1 VDPLVPTAI
10 ITGIYA
16 KTEINDMKS
25 TSTQFTLIHFRAT
38 GKETAIALHKERSA
52 YQLEDAV
59 GKTEANKSK
68 KRTTFSSTEMFT
80 DLDSIV
86 SYLANVISA
95 LQCMFSCADTQ
106 ASSLPLLYNCLMTL
120 FNFVTSRKTDHA
132 GKMPLFPMYIALL
145 LDKLF
150 VGFVKSAENY
160 TNQCAAKDGVVANLD
175 MDDLSRAI
183 STFNNIFKEV
193 KKHVYYDKRWVD
205 YPAFLSLTPD
215 TTPEGSNKRVK
226 LPPPA
231 DPTTP
236 TVGGRSAGR
245 RGSPGRS
252 DGNAGLG
259 GGCGAGRGGG
269 VNT

>member
-1 VDPLVPTAI
+1 MLIKSRDYDNVDPLVPTAI

-16 KTEINDMKS
+16 KTEIKDMKS

-106 ASSLPLLYNCLMTL
+106 ASSRPLLYNCIMTL
-120 FNFVTSRKTDHA
+120 FNFVTSKKTKDWFKDHA
-132 GKMPLFPMYIALL
+132 GKMPVRRRCQI
-145 LDKLF
+145 
-150 VGFVKSAENY
+150 
-160 TNQCAAKDGVVANLD
+160 
-175 MDDLSRAI
+175 
-183 STFNNIFKEV
+183 
-193 KKHVYYDKRWVD
+193 
-205 YPAFLSLTPD
+205 
-215 TTPEGSNKRVK
+215 
-226 LPPPA
+226 
-231 DPTTP
+231 
-236 TVGGRSAGR
+236 GRE
-245 RGSPGRS
+245 
-252 DGNAGLG
+252 LH
-259 GGCGAGRGGG
+259 
-269 VNT
+269 